1 MMNTIVAHP
10 AARMGEPRLA
20 RATGTA
26 GGWILGIAWL
36 VLAGGLLVAGLLGWA
51 GWQSDATAASL
62 VVAVAVAVGTLL
74 QFLLLFS
81 YAVLLRGMAQ
91 LLRRVG

>member
-1 MMNTIVAHP
+1 MNTIVANP
-10 AARMGEPRLA
+10 QARFEPRLA

-26 GGWILGIAWL
+26 GGWILGIAWTVL
-36 VLAGGLLVAGLLGWA
+36 VGGLLVAGLLGWA
-51 GWQSDATAASL
+51 GWNSDADVASL
-62 VVAVAVAVGTLL
+62 VMAALVAAGTLL